1 MQDDM
6 EASIRE
12 GLRYERRGQD
22 DKNEAKCNGED
33 EEESGSSFCAKGGRA
48 GKGGGNPE
56 KQPSYQKNEGL
67 HGPGPAEV
75 QEDARVH
82 S

>member
-1 MQDDM
+1 MSGEDRT
-6 EASIRE
+6 IRMK
-12 GLRYERRGQD
+12 RSVT
-22 DKNEAKCNGED
+22 NGKD
-33 EEESGSSFCAKGGRA
+33 EEESGSSFSAKGGRA
-48 GKGGGNPE
+48 GKGGGIPE
-56 KQPSYQKNEGL
+56 KQPRYQKNEGL